1 MIFKLSLCGLFMVAF
16 GQGVQEKGNLDD
28 LIGDVFGKNP
38 NEARTDVVN
47 EKVKKAIKIVISKL
61 KTF

>member
-1 MIFKLSLCGLFMVAF
+1 MNFNLCLCLSGLLVIAS
-16 GQGVQEKGNLDD
+16 GQSVQEKGNLDD

-47 EKVKKAIKIVISKL
+47 EKVKKYKKNL
-61 KTF
+61 KEF